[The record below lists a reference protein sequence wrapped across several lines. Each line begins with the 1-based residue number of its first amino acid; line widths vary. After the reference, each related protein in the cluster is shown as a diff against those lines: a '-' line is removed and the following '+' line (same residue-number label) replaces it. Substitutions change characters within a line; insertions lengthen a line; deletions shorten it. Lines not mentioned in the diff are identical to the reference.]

1 MKLRHQLEVNEKK
14 GIVSAEQPKLVGK
27 FHLGLQYD
35 MNIWLSN
42 QQCGVFPCQEEKES
56 GSQKRKGYIDVYT
69 VVTES
74 VLLYLE
80 PDHKIKNVARL
91 VAWFTLPAL
100 EHIKRNLDNPD
111 SISFVWR
118 KIDDYDPLEFQML
131 MQNANECV
139 NMVVKNL
146 KKQGLMVDKK
156 YEKKR
161 KILESDVNQSQY
173 KELNI
178 NNLLATIA

>member
-1 MKLRHQLEVNEKK
+1 ML
-14 GIVSAEQPKLVGK
+14 GK

-42 QQCGVFPCQEEKES
+42 QACGVFPCQEEKETTQQLNNS
-56 GSQKRKGYIDVYT
+56 TDRSVKRKGYVDVYT

-100 EHIKRNLDNPD
+100 EQIKRNLDNPD
-111 SISFVWR
+111 SISFIWR
-118 KIDDYDPLEFQML
+118 KVDDYDALEFKMI

-139 NMVVKNL
+139 NLIVKHL
-146 KKQGLMVDKK
+146 KK
-156 YEKKR
+156 
-161 KILESDVNQSQY
+161 
-173 KELNI
+173 
-178 NNLLATIA
+178 